1 MILKFVILAPQFFE
15 YLNNMK
21 KYLIIFAVLCFNFG
35 FSQQKQV
42 KRAAVA
48 FLNVENLWDT
58 IASADYIDGT
68 LPFSNPKF
76 HRSVPIDSLKF
87 LETTEDYKGEWSN
100 ELLVGKKVIRHQI
113 LATDFT
119 ANSPKRWGTK
129 YYNQKL
135 ANEAK
140 VISEL
145 GRQYTNDNPAICGLI
160 EVENR
165 QVIEDLI
172 KQPVLAKSN
181 YGIVH
186 YNSYDARG
194 IDIAIIYQKNRFVVQ
209 NTYTKE
215 IKIYNED
222 GKRQY
227 TRDVLVAIGLLDG
240 EKIAVFMNHWPSRS
254 GGEAASLPKRNAAAA
269 VLKAEMDKLSAEFPG
284 IKLISMGDYND
295 DPVSPSLKKH
305 LGAVENPED
314 LSDKTPYYNL
324 MYKLY
329 KAGVASLAYRDA
341 PNLFDQII
349 VSQNLYSKEKLT
361 PTYSIFKAEIY
372 APSYLV
378 NKEGQWKGYPLRSWD
393 GDRFTGG
400 YSDHFPAVSVLQKE
414 YIKK

>member
-1 MILKFVILAPQFFE
+1 
-15 YLNNMK
+15 MK
-21 KYLIIFAVLCFNFG
+21 KFLSIFAILCFTVG

-42 KRAAVA
+42 KRAAVG

-58 IASADYIDGT
+58 IVSADYIDGT

-76 HRSVPIDSLKF
+76 HRSVPVDSLKY

-100 ELLVGKKVIRHQI
+100 ELLVGKKVIRKQV
-113 LATDFT
+113 LADDFT
-119 ANSPKRWGTK
+119 PNSPKRWGSK

-145 GRQYTNDNPAICGLI
+145 GRQYTNDNPVICGLI

-194 IDIAIIYQKNRFVVQ
+194 IDIAMIYQKNRFVLEDS
-209 NTYTKE
+209 YTKE
-215 IKIYNED
+215 IKNYNEE
-222 GKRQY
+222 GRREY
-227 TRDVLVAIGLLDG
+227 TRDVLVAIGYLDG
-240 EKIAVFMNHWPSRS
+240 EKTAVFMNHWPSRR
-254 GGEAASLPKRNAAAA
+254 GGEAVSQPKRNAAAT
-269 VLKAEMDKLSAEFPG
+269 VLKNEMDKIAAENPG
-284 IKLISMGDYND
+284 IKMFAMGDFND

-305 LGAVENPED
+305 LGAVASPSE
-314 LSDKTPYYNL
+314 LSEKTPYYNL
-324 MYKLY
+324 MYKLF
-329 KAGVASLAYRDA
+329 KAGVASLAYRDS

-349 VSQNLYSKEKLT
+349 VSKNLYSDEKIT
-361 PTYSIFKAEIY
+361 PTYTIFKAEIF
-372 APSYLV
+372 APSYLI
-378 NKEGQWKGYPLRSWD
+378 NKEGQWKGYPFRSWD

-400 YSDHFPAVSVLQKE
+400 YSDHFPAVSIVQKE

>member
-1 MILKFVILAPQFFE
+1 
-15 YLNNMK
+15 MK
-21 KYLIIFAVLCFNFG
+21 KFLSIFAILCFTVG

-42 KRAAVA
+42 KRAAVG

-58 IASADYIDGT
+58 IVSADYIDGT

-76 HRSVPIDSLKF
+76 HRSVPVDSLKY

-100 ELLVGKKVIRHQI
+100 ELLVGKKVIRKQV
-113 LATDFT
+113 LADDFT
-119 ANSPKRWGTK
+119 PNSPKRWGSK

-145 GRQYTNDNPAICGLI
+145 GRQYTNDNPVICGLI

-194 IDIAIIYQKNRFVVQ
+194 IDIAMIYQKSRFVLEDS
-209 NTYTKE
+209 YTKE
-215 IKIYNED
+215 VKNYNEE
-222 GKRQY
+222 GRREY
-227 TRDVLVAIGLLDG
+227 TRDVLVAIGYLDG
-240 EKIAVFMNHWPSRS
+240 EKTAVFMNHWPSRR
-254 GGEAASLPKRNAAAA
+254 GGEAVSQPKRNAAAT
-269 VLKAEMDKLSAEFPG
+269 VLKNEMDKIAAENPG
-284 IKLISMGDYND
+284 IKMFAMGDFND

-305 LGAVENPED
+305 LGAVASPSE
-314 LSDKTPYYNL
+314 LSEKTPYYNL
-324 MYKLY
+324 MYKLF
-329 KAGVASLAYRDA
+329 KAGVASLAYRDS

-349 VSQNLYSKEKLT
+349 VSKNLYSDEKIT
-361 PTYSIFKAEIY
+361 PTYTIFKAEIF
-372 APSYLV
+372 APSYLI
-378 NKEGQWKGYPLRSWD
+378 NKEGQWKGYPFRSWD

-400 YSDHFPAVSVLQKE
+400 YSDHFPAVSIVQKE
-414 YIKK
+414 YIRK